1 MFTKEELDLIDTAL
15 TEYWLKNREEYERQM
30 AKGRKKCGWHLP
42 VMNRID
48 NLQHKIFLLKNDMQ

>member
-48 NLQHKIFLLKNDMQ
+48 NL